1 VARRAGGR
9 GVAHFEHHRQGFPAP
24 DGYITA
30 IAAIHGFAV
39 ASRATSAFDAAGLTV
54 IDPRA
59 GVPTQLNP
67 AQSPG
72 VIDSQPPD
80 LRRPP
85 KVMTIQYAMFDFQY
99 FP

>member
-67 AQSPG
+67 AQ
-72 VIDSQPPD
+72 PPD

-85 KVMTIQYAMFDFQY
+85 KVMKIQYAMFDFQD